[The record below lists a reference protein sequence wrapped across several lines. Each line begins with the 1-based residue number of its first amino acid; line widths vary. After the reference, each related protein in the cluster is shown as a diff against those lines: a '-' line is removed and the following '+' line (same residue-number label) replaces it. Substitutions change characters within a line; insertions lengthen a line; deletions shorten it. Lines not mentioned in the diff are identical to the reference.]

1 MTLKTLEQRF
11 NETSKDIYNRFKPD
25 RDQLVSI
32 KPDTN
37 GVFGSRSRVKN
48 DTRAL
53 PTTSFVRDSRR
64 ISNFLKSPQ
73 GRLYIG
79 KQAVLQTGN
88 TFEQTRIY
96 NPLSNIRIP
105 NALRIKRYIG
115 NDTSE
120 GLLQSS
126 TITSFSGTGKTATS
140 ITSMLGNTN
149 ITNANVRFDR
159 PELQVFSVGD
169 NIYSPFL
176 STQPTLGARST
187 PKGSVFAATKVNGQV
202 GDLNNRAFNYG
213 LEFRLT
219 ANGRPTAIPSEQIRN
234 NDRLKKKFDNLD
246 TKFKNGGILTDFYFA
261 GNNRGFGAELNAQ
274 SGLFEHSLK
283 VSSDD
288 PPVNRMVTDRT
299 IPYDRLNTVSPYK
312 TFNLGETNRIDY
324 AKLVPTNEQEAGI
337 TPDIINFTFQ
347 ANGQGQP
354 IIKFRAFIS
363 QFKQST
369 KPEYQEQKYIGRTE
383 RFVAYSGAKR
393 TASLVFNIVAFSQS
407 ELPVAWSK
415 INYLTGLAFP
425 LGVSSGGFM
434 IPPLFKISIGGIYD
448 AQPCYI
454 ENLDFDFIDND
465 ITFDVDNEV
474 SQFVNVNMSIVLL
487 EKRSRFYNSPFYQI
501 TQDLVG
507 PESQSPTQPEL
518 IPTITNP
525 SQQV

>member
-11 NETSKDIYNRFKPD
+11 NETAKDIYNRFQPD

-37 GVFGSRSRVKN
+37 GVFGSRSRVKD

-115 NDTSE
+115 NDTSR

-126 TITSFSGTGKTATS
+126 TLTSFSATGKINTEAKGDMLTA
-140 ITSMLGNTN
+140 ILP
-149 ITNANVRFDR
+149 IADANFTYTR
-159 PELQVFSVGD
+159 PEQLIFSDEKGT
-169 NIYSPFL
+169 YSPFL
-176 STQPTLGARST
+176 AAAYDQRLEK
-187 PKGSVFAATKVNGQV
+187 KGGVINTKTINDRRT
-202 GDLNNRAFNYG
+202 DLNNFNNRAFEYG
-213 LEFRLT
+213 RRRKDVLIINTALT
-219 ANGRPTAIPSEQIRN
+219 DAQVAPNKNLTEKR
-234 NDRLKKKFDNLD
+234 KKFVDNFE
-246 TKFKNGGILTDFYFA
+246 KGGTFSNYYFNAKGYA
-261 GNNRGFGAELNAQ
+261 GIINAD
-274 SGLFEHSLK
+274 SNLFEPGVPVTQDAEVNSAKPLSQVISYDPLNVYDTGAANFATSSLNFTTSLTGSK
-283 VSSDD
+283 RV
-288 PPVNRMVTDRT
+288 
-299 IPYDRLNTVSPYK
+299 
-312 TFNLGETNRIDY
+312 DY
-324 AKLVPTNEQEAGI
+324 NKLVPEENKEG
-337 TPDIINFTFQ
+337 TPDIINFAFQ
-347 ANGQGQP
+347 ANGQDQP

-369 KPEYQEQKYIGRTE
+369 KPEYQEQKYLGRTE

-393 TASLVFNIVAFSQS
+393 TASLAFNIVAFSQN
-407 ELPVAWSK
+407 ELSAVWSK

-434 IPPLFKISIGGIYD
+434 IPPLFKISVGGIYD

-454 ENLDFDFIDND
+454 ETLDFDFIDND

-474 SQFVNVNMSIVLL
+474 SQFINVNMSIVLL

-501 TQDLVG
+501 TQDLVDR
-507 PESQSPTQPEL
+507 T
-518 IPTITNP
+518 
-525 SQQV
+525 

>member
-32 KPDTN
+32 KPDTK
-37 GVFGSRSRVKN
+37 GVFGSRSRAKD

-105 NALRIKRYIG
+105 NLARFKRYIG
-115 NDTSE
+115 NDTSQ

-140 ITSMLGNTN
+140 IESVLGNTN

-159 PELQVFSVGD
+159 PELRVFSVGD

-176 STQPTLGARST
+176 SIQPILDARSR
-187 PKGSVFAATKVNGQV
+187 PKGSTFTAASINNQAS
-202 GDLNNRAFNYG
+202 DLNNRAFRYG
-213 LEFRLT
+213 KQLAEVLLRSQATTTEQTRGNGRLASKQTKLFNNLDNGGTSPEYYFNPVGYSGVLNSDSYLFEPGVPVTQDALVNSATPFTNISSYDPLNVYDDGT
-219 ANGRPTAIPSEQIRN
+219 ANFATSS
-234 NDRLKKKFDNLD
+234 LD
-246 TKFKNGGILTDFYFA
+246 FTTSLT
-261 GNNRGFGAELNAQ
+261 GSKR
-274 SGLFEHSLK
+274 
-283 VSSDD
+283 V
-288 PPVNRMVTDRT
+288 
-299 IPYDRLNTVSPYK
+299 
-312 TFNLGETNRIDY
+312 DY
-324 AKLVPTNEQEAGI
+324 NKLVPEENLQGN
-337 TPDIINFTFQ
+337 PDIINFAFQ
-347 ANGQGQP
+347 ANGQDQP

-369 KPEYQEQKYIGRTE
+369 KPEYQEQKYLGRTE

-393 TASLVFNIVAFSQS
+393 TASLAFNIVAFSQN
-407 ELPVAWSK
+407 ELSAVWSK

-474 SQFVNVNMSIVLL
+474 SQFVNVNMAITLL

-501 TQDLVG
+501 TQDLVDR
-507 PESQSPTQPEL
+507 T
-518 IPTITNP
+518 
-525 SQQV
+525 